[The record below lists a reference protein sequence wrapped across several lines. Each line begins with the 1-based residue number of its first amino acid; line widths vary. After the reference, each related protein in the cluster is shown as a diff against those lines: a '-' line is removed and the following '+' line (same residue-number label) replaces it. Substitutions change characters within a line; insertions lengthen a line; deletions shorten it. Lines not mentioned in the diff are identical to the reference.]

1 MAHDDAPRRQ
11 RGARSAAV
19 PRFASRNTP
28 GWRSDAWTRAP
39 RNGEG
44 VYVEKTCYASQYGGG
59 RPHAGMFLA
68 LLLASSSGS
77 DISGSSSGFFF
88 FWVVGCFF
96 PHFSGLKRRPSL
108 PASGDGDD
116 SSSG

>member
-1 MAHDDAPRRQ
+1 
-11 RGARSAAV
+11 
-19 PRFASRNTP
+19 
-28 GWRSDAWTRAP
+28 
-39 RNGEG
+39 
-44 VYVEKTCYASQYGGG
+44 
-59 RPHAGMFLA
+59 MFLA